1 MVHFNRIIS
10 MLAHPCKESDIY
22 SFFSQ
27 NEASLFKTNK
37 DASEVDQ
44 LACICFIINRMGQL
58 FYLNE
63 RGIEGIYPLPGRFA

>member
-1 MVHFNRIIS
+1 

-27 NEASLFKTNK
+27 NEASLFKTKK

-44 LACICFIINRMGQL
+44 LACICLIINRMGQL
-58 FYLNE
+58 IYLNK
-63 RGIEGIYPLPGRFA
+63 RRLEGIYTLPSGFT